1 MIFHAFITFNMI
13 SIVNFGTNL
22 KRSAA
27 KSPWN
32 IPTRVLNG
40 TTNGISRNIVIDRTC
55 FVDNGGPLLSKYFGI

>member
-1 MIFHAFITFNMI
+1 MYYKAY
-13 SIVNFGTNL
+13 L

-40 TTNGISRNIVIDRTC
+40 TTNGISRKMVIDRIC
-55 FVDNGGPLLSKYFGI
+55 LIDRGGPFVSGK